1 MDRTAAWQALHS
13 VDTDAETLALIAGEY
28 PEFAA
33 QIASHPQCYPELA
46 AWARSVAAAG
56 GAADAGVEAYATSA
70 PSPTEAAG
78 SSGLRP
84 GVWIGIVAAAVV
96 VVVAVGGVW
105 ALVASGVLGGGAASF
120 SNTGTAADAER
131 PELDGPEVFVG
142 DELEWFLPDDS
153 QLRALFPEAG
163 SVARSAE
170 LGGIGEGEGV
180 HTGPEECSMWFWGDD
195 WAVVGLRTAS
205 WDTGAVAVR
214 GFPTGDEAEHYFGA
228 YSDTV
233 DVCADFAILGSDD
246 EEYGRIRIEPLDV
259 PAGTDSLI
267 AVRRTVDS
275 DAPMQRGDDTLQL
288 LSMEGNTVTTVGVE
302 WDDRFSAGSGLSEII
317 ATVVTQRND
326 AFASLADQLALL

>member
-13 VDTDAETLALIAGEY
+13 VDTDAETLARIAGEY

-33 QIASHPQCYPELA
+33 QIASHPQCYEELA
-46 AWARSVAAAG
+46 SWARSVV
-56 GAADAGVEAYATSA
+56 AADAGAEAYATSA
-70 PSPTEAAG
+70 LSTAEGAG

-84 GVWIGIVAAAVV
+84 GVWVGIIAAAVV
-96 VVVAVGGVW
+96 GVVAVGGAW

-120 SNTGTAADAER
+120 SSTGAAAGAER

-163 SVARSAE
+163 SLARSAE

-205 WDTGAVAVR
+205 WDNGAVAVR
-214 GFPTGDEAEHYFGA
+214 GFPTDDEAEHYFGG

-233 DVCADFAILGSDD
+233 DVCTDFAILGPD
-246 EEYGRIRIEPLDV
+246 EVESGRIRIEPLEV
-259 PAGTDSLI
+259 PAGADSLI
-267 AVRRTVDS
+267 AVRRTYVDE
-275 DAPMQRGDDTLQL
+275 ARAEWGEDTLEL
-288 LSMEGNTVTTVGVE
+288 LSLEGNTVTTVSVE
-302 WDDRFSAGSGLSEII
+302 WDDRFSEASELSQII
-317 ATVVTQRND
+317 ATVVERRD
-326 AFASLADQLALL
+326 EAFAALADQLALR